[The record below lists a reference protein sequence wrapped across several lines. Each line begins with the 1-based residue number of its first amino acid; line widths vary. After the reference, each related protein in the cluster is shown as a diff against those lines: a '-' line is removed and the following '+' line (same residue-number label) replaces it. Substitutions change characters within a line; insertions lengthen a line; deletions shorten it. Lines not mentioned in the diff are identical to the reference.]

1 MARPTEIDLA
11 HARAGGDFLG
21 RTLQQNPSSDHHD
34 DAMCKTEHDVHVVLD
49 EQHRDLLRE
58 AGDDREY
65 LGALLLRHT
74 GRRLVEQQHLR
85 LGGERDRLERAEVGK
100 QCVDLKGAH
109 EAAFDALL
117 GPERR
122 DLVCSEKDLSFVG
135 LDHAGDQIDQRG
147 LAGAVR
153 PDQRVAL
160 ARWEIELDVARDDER
175 AEALVQAARR
185 QRRGAHARLRPERTS
200 RAAPPRMPFGR
211 KITTATNSVPIQKY
225 QYCGLMPENWSRA
238 TM

>member
-1 MARPTEIDLA
+1 R
-11 HARAGGDFLG
+11 RGAGGGGGGG
-21 RTLQQNPSSDHHD
+21 RGAARGEPRRQRDPIPP
-34 DAMCKTEHDVHVVLD
+34 LD
-49 EQHRDLLRE
+49 RTAR
-58 AGDDREY
+58 
-65 LGALLLRHT
+65 
-74 GRRLVEQQHLR
+74 
-85 LGGERDRLERAEVGK
+85 GGELPPPAAGVAPPFAHRERHRLERAEVGE

-117 GPERR
+117 GPEHR
-122 DLVCSEKDLSFVG
+122 DLVGSEKDLSFVG
-135 LDHAGDQIDQRG
+135 LEHAGDQIDQRG

-153 PDQRVAL
+153 PDQRIAL
-160 ARWEIELDVARDDER
+160 ARREIERDTARDDER

-185 QRRGAHARLRPERTS
+185 QRRGAHARLRSKKRTS

-211 KITTATNSVPIQKY
+211 KITTATSSVPIQKY